1 MNYPKFFDSKN
12 SINLFGLHKEFNF
25 LSSLYIKK
33 KLPKVLMISGNKG
46 SGKSTLVNHFLFSI
60 FDERN
65 YNKKN
70 FSLSNFSGFYSN
82 FKNNIFSNII
92 YINGSDF
99 NKVKVDD
106 IRNLKKKIL
115 KSSILNKERFIVFD
129 DIDLF
134 NSNSLNA
141 LLKIIEEP
149 GPSNHFFLIN
159 NKTKILLE
167 TIKSRALELKI
178 ILKEKQRL
186 EIINKLTN
194 IHQVDVILDPK
205 DIQITPGNFLK
216 FSYIC
221 KEYDINLKEEFID
234 NLKKL
239 LNLYKKDKDI
249 FFINIVHFI
258 ADFYLRDLK
267 KKNIIN
273 NNRIYEIKNFI
284 FDNLNSFLL
293 YNINQVTLINA
304 INRKL
309 IYG

>member
-1 MNYPKFFDSKN
+1 
-12 SINLFGLHKEFNF
+12 
-25 LSSLYIKK
+25 
-33 KLPKVLMISGNKG
+33 MISGNKG

-60 FDERN
+60 FDESN

-70 FSLSNFSGFYSN
+70 FSLSDSSSFYSN

-99 NKVKVDD
+99 NTVKVDD

-115 KSSILNKERFIVFD
+115 KSSILDKERFVVFD

-194 IHQVDVILDPK
+194 IHQVDDILDSK
-205 DIQITPGNFLK
+205 DIRITPGNFLK

-221 KEYDINLKEEFID
+221 KEHDINLKDQFID

-239 LNLYKKDKDI
+239 LNLYKRDKDI
-249 FFINIVHFI
+249 FFINIVYFI
-258 ADFYLRDLK
+258 ADSYLRDLK

-304 INRKL
+304 IDRKL
-309 IYG
+309 SYG